1 MVVAVKIG
9 GGKEEDLI
17 MIQNDSARCG
27 DGNDGV
33 GEVDGGWGGG
43 VSEKTNGNMDVIEL
57 NASCSDL
64 YG

>member
-1 MVVAVKIG
+1 MVMVMMVSVK
-9 GGKEEDLI
+9 LTV
-17 MIQNDSARCG
+17 
-27 DGNDGV
+27 V
-33 GEVDGGWGGG
+33 GGGG

>member
-1 MVVAVKIG
+1 MEVKIG

-33 GEVDGGWGGG
+33 GEVDGGGGWW
-43 VSEKTNGNMDVIEL
+43 SF
-57 NASCSDL
+57 
-64 YG
+64 